1 MRWKPDALAKAIFPF
16 PPTPTMQRTPE
27 PEILDSLPPDP
38 PDALHNRRDLRLT
51 NRILGTHRWLG
62 QTVPAMLR
70 PAETALEIGAG
81 TGELARALAQRGIAS
96 DGLDLWPRPAAWPPA
111 RTWHVADLRTFPA
124 YDRYALVFGNLIF
137 HQFGDAEL
145 AALGACLRPSVRVI
159 VACEPARRR
168 LSQLLYRTVGR
179 LLSANHVSLH
189 DAHVS
194 IAAGFRDDEPPC
206 ALGLAASDWEIRC
219 TTTWMGV
226 YRMIAV
232 ARTTGS
238 RSNVGRGQVARA
250 PLQR

>member
-1 MRWKPDALAKAIFPF
+1 
-16 PPTPTMQRTPE
+16 MQRTLE
-27 PEILDSLPPDP
+27 PEILDSLPPDH

-51 NRILGTHRWLG
+51 NRILGTHRWLE

-81 TGELARALAQRGIAS
+81 TGELARALARRDVAI
-96 DGLDLWPRPAAWPPA
+96 DGLDLWPRPTAWPST
-111 RTWHVADLRTFPA
+111 RRWHVADLRTFPA
-124 YDRYALVFGNLIF
+124 YDRYAVVFGNLIF

-145 AALGACLRPSVRVI
+145 AAIGARLRESVRVI

-179 LLSANHVSLH
+179 LLGANHVSLH

-194 IAAGFRDDEPPC
+194 IAAGFRDDELPR

-238 RSNVGRGQVARA
+238 RSNVGRGQIARA